1 MPDLLLFLI
10 GLVYS
15 GIAGAG
21 ALFVLKARPNPRRE
35 RGRTESPRSER
46 SAPAP
51 SS

>member
-1 MPDLLLFLI
+1 MPELLLFLI

-21 ALFVLKARPNPRRE
+21 ALFVLKARSSVRRTNE
-35 RGRTESPRSER
+35 PTAAPRSER
-46 SAPAP
+46 SAAAP